1 MVKPSVAEL
10 TNNGAFNRYILA
22 VGTAKVAREITDEY
36 NRQREVAEKNK
47 ENDKNAINS
56 ISKEYRDDKAVKIA
70 VRKLHNKDYVIK
82 GYTDGTLETE
92 EQ

>member
-1 MVKPSVAEL
+1 MVKPSVTEL

-47 ENDKNAINS
+47 ENDKSVMNS

-70 VRKLHNKDYVIK
+70 VKKLYNKDYVIK
-82 GYTDGTLETE
+82 GYTDGTLKTE
-92 EQ
+92 E